1 MTRLRQMMLEELE
14 RRNYSPRTIECYIP
28 KVEDFARYF
37 HCPPDRLGP
46 QHIREYQAYLFRQRK
61 QSLFRRTQPVH
72 LVAERP
78 KLRQTSLHDGLAQLV
93 LGLEIVV
100 DISYRDVG
108 GFGDIR
114 QAGLSEAPQV
124 RELRGSPNQP
134 CPFVRLR
141 FRHPLS

>member
-1 MTRLRQMMLEELE
+1 VVQ
-14 RRNYSPRTIECYIP
+14 
-28 KVEDFARYF
+28 
-37 HCPPDRLGP
+37 
-46 QHIREYQAYLFRQRK
+46 
-61 QSLFRRTQPVH
+61 

-78 KLRQTSLHDGLAQLV
+78 KLRQTPLHDGLAQLV

-100 DISYRDVG
+100 DISYRDIG

-114 QAGLSEAPQV
+114 QAGLSEAPLV
-124 RELRGSPNQP
+124 RELRRSLNQP